1 MRQLLDNV
9 VQASKRREEKRHEEE
24 RDEEERQAKEML
36 MKTSDADAD
45 ADDDNYQSDA
55 GTTQH
60 TVR

>member
-45 ADDDNYQSDA
+45 DDNYQSDA